1 MARLYETGWTIIRIA
16 EAAERSATTIRYH
29 LRQQNVAFR
38 GPGRPPKRTP
48 LLEETLAFIDGLLLG
63 GAALILQKRAK
74 TPYILLSQ
82 PKKSEKWVQ
91 EVQKTLE
98 SANLGCR
105 RAILASGAL
114 QLATRADAGLRM
126 HWRRWYSR
134 GSRKYVVPKD
144 VRLTPTTLRAWYFSN
159 NLGAPFGPTSVQH
172 LCEELQR
179 LYGWRA
185 RVNVEDVRPRIWFP
199 WKSDQKAFMQLI
211 HHHSTLPSQ
220 AKRGR
225 M

>member
-16 EAAERSATTIRYH
+16 EASERSATTIRYH

-48 LLEETLAFIDGLLLG
+48 LLEETLAFIYGLLLG

-82 PKKSEKWVQ
+82 PKKSEKWVD
-91 EVQKTLE
+91 EVQQVLE
-98 SANLGCR
+98 SADLGCR
-105 RAILASGAL
+105 RAILGSGAL
-114 QLATRADAGLRM
+114 QLATRADAELRI

-134 GSRKYVVPKD
+134 GPRKYIVPKD
-144 VRLTPTTLRAWYFSN
+144 VRLTPTALRAWYLSN
-159 NLGAPFGPTSVQH
+159 NLGTPFGPTSVQH

-185 RVNVEDVRPRIWFP
+185 RITLDGLRPRIWFP
-199 WKSDQKAFMQLI
+199 WKSDQAAFRRQINHL
-211 HHHSTLPSQ
+211 
-220 AKRGR
+220 
-225 M
+225 

>member
-16 EAAERSATTIRYH
+16 EASERSATTIRYH

-63 GAALILQKRAK
+63 GAPLIQQKRAK

-82 PKKSEKWVQ
+82 PKKSEKWVD
-91 EVQKTLE
+91 EVQQVLE
-98 SANLGCR
+98 SADLGCR
-105 RAILASGAL
+105 RAILGSGAL
-114 QLATRADAGLRM
+114 QLATRADAELRI

-134 GSRKYVVPKD
+134 GPRKYIVPKD
-144 VRLTPTTLRAWYFSN
+144 VRLTPTALRAWYLSN
-159 NLGAPFGPTSVQH
+159 NLGTPFGPTSVQH

-185 RVNVEDVRPRIWFP
+185 RITLDGLRPRIWFP
-199 WKSDQKAFMQLI
+199 WKSDQAAFRRQINHL
-211 HHHSTLPSQ
+211 
-220 AKRGR
+220 
-225 M
+225 